1 MTKPPWDRLYTTRRW
16 RKLRARQLAKHPLCR
31 MCEAEGRVTV
41 ATICDHVEP
50 HRGDMA
56 KFWAG
61 PFQSLCKPH
70 HDVTKQ
76 SIEKGGTGKAPRPT
90 IGLDGWPA

>member
-1 MTKPPWDRLYTTRRW
+1 MCIDDGQTTI
-16 RKLRARQLAKHPLCR
+16 
-31 MCEAEGRVTV
+31 
-41 ATICDHVEP
+41 ATICDHIEP

-56 KFWAG
+56 KFWSG

-76 SIEKGGTGKAPRPT
+76 SIEKGGAGKKPRARTGV
-90 IGLDGWPA
+90 DGWPTE